1 MLSVQLKNGE
11 YLTIGENI
19 VVQVYQTGQGF
30 RVACGEILLVF
41 HPKAGKLFA
50 VGGEGQGAQGG
61 GIFGGIIHGRVH
73 PFLAGIR
80 IFVLT
85 FWIIREKEPKVKT

>member
-30 RVACGEILLVF
+30 RVAVEAPRDVPIVRGAVLEREGGARPQRLV
-41 HPKAGKLFA
+41 
-50 VGGEGQGAQGG
+50 
-61 GIFGGIIHGRVH
+61 
-73 PFLAGIR
+73 
-80 IFVLT
+80 
-85 FWIIREKEPKVKT
+85 KVPQKGHQSDLPI

>member
-30 RVACGEILLVF
+30 RVAVEAPRDVPIVRGE
-41 HPKAGKLFA
+41 
-50 VGGEGQGAQGG
+50 
-61 GIFGGIIHGRVH
+61 
-73 PFLAGIR
+73 
-80 IFVLT
+80 VLERT
-85 FWIIREKEPKVKT
+85 GNRPA